1 MTTAIVT
8 IPTANLATIATVP
21 TVQDIL
27 NERVNQIDLF
37 GSATA
42 HSVKKALRAQGLTT
56 TQAEVSETLKANK
69 VPEIGASFNG
79 KYLTY
84 FAIEPSDVKILPA
97 TIEVLMLN

>member
-1 MTTAIVT
+1 MTTAIAT
-8 IPTANLATIATVP
+8 TATEISIIELVP
-21 TVQDIL
+21 SVKIIL
-27 NERVNQIDLF
+27 SERITQIVLF

-42 HSVKKALRAQGLTT
+42 HSVKQALRAQGFTT
-56 TQAEVSETLKANK
+56 TQAEVSGTLKANK

-84 FAIEPSDVKILPA
+84 FEIEPSDVKILPA

>member
-1 MTTAIVT
+1 MTTAIAT
-8 IPTANLATIATVP
+8 TATEISIIELVP
-21 TVQDIL
+21 SVKIIL
-27 NERVNQIDLF
+27 SERITQIVLF

-42 HSVKKALRAQGLTT
+42 HSVKQALRAQGFTT
-56 TQAEVSETLKANK
+56 TQAEVSGTLKANK

-84 FAIEPSDVKILPA
+84 FEVVPSDVKILPA

>member
-1 MTTAIVT
+1 MTTAIAT
-8 IPTANLATIATVP
+8 TATEISIIELVP
-21 TVQDIL
+21 SVKIIL
-27 NERVNQIDLF
+27 SERITQIVLF

-42 HSVKKALRAQGLTT
+42 HSVKKALRAQGFTT
-56 TQAEVSETLKANK
+56 TQAEVSETLKYNK

-84 FAIEPSDVKILPA
+84 FEVVPSDVKILPA